1 MLKKSK
7 NITITAQSVIK
18 DAEQREIQVANMNAS
33 VSTDGSRSI
42 NMNKNILDQELYAAN
57 RTEVRADMDEFEQA
71 VYAVEDEVLGGTP
84 SV

>member
-7 NITITAQSVIK
+7 NITITAQSIIGDV
-18 DAEQREIQVANMNAS
+18 QVANMNAS